1 MLNVK
6 TRLGWDEVKG
16 ITVIAD
22 QDIKQGDFVTI
33 FDPDYDLIFEKI
45 YIDHMPE
52 AQKHYVQNM
61 TYEYEYGEN
70 YKYVLPFGH
79 EPFMNHDTNPNVDEY
94 GRASRNIKSGEEL
107 TCDYVLMDSRCV
119 VGSEPWLV

>member
-33 FDPDYDLIFEKI
+33 FDPSYDIIFEKT

-52 AQKHYVQNM
+52 SQRHFIDNM
-61 TYEYEYGEN
+61 AYEYEYGEDF
-70 YKYVLPFGH
+70 KYILPFGH
-79 EPFMNHDTNPNVDEY
+79 EPFMNHATNPNVDEY

>member
-33 FDPDYDLIFEKI
+33 FDPSYDIIFEKT

-52 AQKHYVQNM
+52 SQRHFIENM
-61 TYEYEYGEN
+61 AYEYEYGEDF
-70 YKYVLPFGH
+70 KYILPFGH
-79 EPFMNHDTNPNVDEY
+79 EPFMNHATNPNVDEY

-119 VGSEPWLV
+119 VGSEPWLI

>member
-33 FDPDYDLIFEKI
+33 FDPDYDIIFEKT

-52 AQKHYVQNM
+52 SQRHFIDNM
-61 TYEYEYGEN
+61 AYEYEYGEDF
-70 YKYVLPFGH
+70 KYILPFGH
-79 EPFMNHDTNPNVDEY
+79 EPFMNHATNPNVDEY

-107 TCDYVLMDSRCV
+107 TCDYDLMDSRCV
-119 VGSEPWLV
+119 VGSEPWLI

>member
-33 FDPDYDLIFEKI
+33 FDPSYDIIFEKT

-52 AQKHYVQNM
+52 SQRHFIDNM
-61 TYEYEYGEN
+61 AYEYEYGEDF
-70 YKYVLPFGH
+70 KYILPFGH
-79 EPFMNHDTNPNVDEY
+79 EPFMNHATNPNVDEY

-119 VGSEPWLV
+119 VGSEPWLI

>member
-22 QDIKQGDFVTI
+22 QDIEQGDFVTI
-33 FDPDYDLIFEKI
+33 FDPDYDLIFEKT

-52 AQKHYVQNM
+52 SQRHFIDNM
-61 TYEYEYGEN
+61 AYEYEYGEDF
-70 YKYVLPFGH
+70 KYILPFGH
-79 EPFMNHDTNPNVDEY
+79 EPFMNHATNPNVDEY

-119 VGSEPWLV
+119 VGSEPWLI

>member
-33 FDPDYDLIFEKI
+33 FDPSYDIIFEKT

-52 AQKHYVQNM
+52 SQRHFIDNM
-61 TYEYEYGEN
+61 AYEYEYGEN
-70 YKYVLPFGH
+70 FKYILPFGH
-79 EPFMNHDTNPNVDEY
+79 EPFMNHATNPNVDEY

-119 VGSEPWLV
+119 VGSEP

>member
-22 QDIKQGDFVTI
+22 QDIKKGDFVTI
-33 FDPDYDLIFEKI
+33 FDPSYDIIFEKT

-52 AQKHYVQNM
+52 SQRHFIENM
-61 TYEYEYGEN
+61 AYEYEYGEDF
-70 YKYVLPFGH
+70 KYILPFGH
-79 EPFMNHDTNPNVDEY
+79 EPFMNHATNPNVDEY

-119 VGSEPWLV
+119 VGSEPWLI

>member
-33 FDPDYDLIFEKI
+33 FDPDYDIIFEKT

-52 AQKHYVQNM
+52 SQRHYIDNM
-61 TYEYEYGEN
+61 AYEYEYGEDF
-70 YKYVLPFGH
+70 KYILPFGH
-79 EPFMNHDTNPNVDEY
+79 EPFMNHATNPNVDEY

-119 VGSEPWLV
+119 VGSEPWLI

>member
-33 FDPDYDLIFEKI
+33 FDPSYDIIFEKT

-52 AQKHYVQNM
+52 SQRHFIDNM
-61 TYEYEYGEN
+61 AYEYEYGEN
-70 YKYVLPFGH
+70 FKYILPFGH
-79 EPFMNHDTNPNVDEY
+79 EPFMNHATNPNVDEY

-119 VGSEPWLV
+119 VGSEPWLI

>member
-6 TRLGWDEVKG
+6 TRLGGDEVKG

-33 FDPDYDLIFEKI
+33 FDPSYDIIFEKT

-52 AQKHYVQNM
+52 SQRHFIDNM
-61 TYEYEYGEN
+61 AYEYEYGEDF
-70 YKYVLPFGH
+70 KYILPFGH
-79 EPFMNHDTNPNVDEY
+79 EPFMNHATNPNVDEY

>member
-6 TRLGWDEVKG
+6 TRLGWDKVKG

-33 FDPDYDLIFEKI
+33 FDPDYDLIFEKT

-52 AQKHYVQNM
+52 SQRHFIDNM
-61 TYEYEYGEN
+61 AYEYEYGEDF
-70 YKYVLPFGH
+70 KYILPFGH
-79 EPFMNHDTNPNVDEY
+79 EPFMNHATNPNVDEY

>member
-33 FDPDYDLIFEKI
+33 FDPDYDLIFEKT

-52 AQKHYVQNM
+52 SQRHFIDNM
-61 TYEYEYGEN
+61 AYEYEYGEDF
-70 YKYVLPFGH
+70 KYILPFGH
-79 EPFMNHDTNPNVDEY
+79 EPFMNHATNPNVDEY

>member
-22 QDIKQGDFVTI
+22 QDIEQGDFVTI
-33 FDPDYDLIFEKI
+33 FDPDYDLIFEKT

-52 AQKHYVQNM
+52 SQRHFIDNM
-61 TYEYEYGEN
+61 AYEYEYGEDF
-70 YKYVLPFGH
+70 KYILPFGH
-79 EPFMNHDTNPNVDEY
+79 EPFMNHATNPNVDEY

>member
-33 FDPDYDLIFEKI
+33 FDPDYDIIFEKT

-52 AQKHYVQNM
+52 SQRHFIDNM
-61 TYEYEYGEN
+61 AYEYEYGEDF
-70 YKYVLPFGH
+70 KYILPFGH
-79 EPFMNHDTNPNVDEY
+79 EPFMNHATNPNVDEY

-119 VGSEPWLV
+119 VGSEPWLI

>member
-6 TRLGWDEVKG
+6 TRLGWDKVKG

-33 FDPDYDLIFEKI
+33 FDPSYDIIFEKT

-52 AQKHYVQNM
+52 SQRHFIDNM
-61 TYEYEYGEN
+61 AYEYEYGEN
-70 YKYVLPFGH
+70 FKYILPFGH
-79 EPFMNHDTNPNVDEY
+79 EPFMNHATNPNVDEY

>member
-33 FDPDYDLIFEKI
+33 FDPDYDLIFEKT

-52 AQKHYVQNM
+52 SQRHFIDNM
-61 TYEYEYGEN
+61 AYEYEYGEN
-70 YKYVLPFGH
+70 FKYILPFGH
-79 EPFMNHDTNPNVDEY
+79 EPFMNHATNPNVDEY

-119 VGSEPWLV
+119 VGSEPWLI

>member
-33 FDPDYDLIFEKI
+33 FDPDYDLIFEKT

-52 AQKHYVQNM
+52 SQRHFIDNM
-61 TYEYEYGEN
+61 AYEYEYGEDF
-70 YKYVLPFGH
+70 KYILPFGH
-79 EPFMNHDTNPNVDEY
+79 EPFMNHATNPNVDEY

-119 VGSEPWLV
+119 VGSEPWLI

>member
-33 FDPDYDLIFEKI
+33 FDPDYDIIFEKT

-52 AQKHYVQNM
+52 SQRHFIDNM
-61 TYEYEYGEN
+61 AYEYEYGEN
-70 YKYVLPFGH
+70 FKYILPFGH
-79 EPFMNHDTNPNVDEY
+79 EPFMNHATNPNVDEY

-119 VGSEPWLV
+119 VGSEPWLI